1 MQQTLPGIHSSYCS
15 GVTSLLMWTM
25 NVHSVL
31 AHLSNLSSYLP
42 AVLVTVGIAV
52 LIGCAVGC
60 MCEPCEEKDDLFHQ
74 EVM

>member
-1 MQQTLPGIHSSYCS
+1 MQQTLPGIHSSYCTGEFS
-15 GVTSLLMWTM
+15 IMWPM

-42 AVLVTVGIAV
+42 AILLTLGIAV

-60 MCEPCEEKDDLFHQ
+60 VCEPCEEKDDLFHQ
-74 EVM
+74 EVV

>member
-1 MQQTLPGIHSSYCS
+1 
-15 GVTSLLMWTM
+15 MWTM

-31 AHLSNLSSYLP
+31 AHLSHLSNYLP
-42 AVLVTVGIAV
+42 AALVTIGIAV

-74 EVM
+74 EVI